1 MANAM
6 APAAK

>member
-6 APAAK
+6 AIRV